1 MMKKHSGEKKR
12 GSLATKIIMV
22 VCVAVL
28 VSNLFSIMFVLSG
41 ARGQIRSSVKTTMMD
56 LAESSDMLVENAMNA
71 LNVDQL
77 TYETYVSVLKDVKI
91 DNVESSYVYLVNE
104 DGTMLY
110 HPTEEKVGQP
120 VENVV
125 VTGLVK
131 QLQNGEH
138 PDNAVVEYEF
148 NGTTKYAAYYIM
160 SNNDIVVVSADE
172 SDILSGLNQV
182 SRIALEVLVG
192 IVLVMCVLAYLVG
205 KRMAKPLVK
214 LSNVV
219 ELMAEGNLNAS
230 FEGIKDSND
239 EIGLIKVRMQH
250 MAAMLND
257 IVGKIRQ
264 ASDHMTTSSTEL
276 NETSEQT
283 LSANGEISRA
293 VQDVAE
299 GSTNMAT
306 SILDINDNLGTM
318 SSETQV
324 IDSSVHEIK
333 KQAAIVQE
341 SSQIMSDK
349 MRGMRESSMRM
360 DEGIATI
367 SDRIEKV
374 NEVVEKV
381 QKIVSV
387 IEEISGQTNLL
398 SLNASIEAARAG
410 DAGRGFAVV
419 AEEIRV
425 LSDNTS
431 EQLEN
436 IKNII
441 SELISE
447 CSECVKASENIVK
460 DNATQKEEIGY
471 VLSEFGTLD
480 EQIGLTADKAEEI
493 KQLVETMVELNG
505 NITQSSGGLTDVSSA
520 NAAATEEMTANIEE
534 LNAMMH
540 GVADMAGQMHEQSE
554 ELNRALQYFK

>member
-1 MMKKHSGEKKR
+1 MRKHSGEKKR

-22 VCVAVL
+22 VCAAVI
-28 VSNLFSIMFVLSG
+28 VSNVFSIMFVLRG
-41 ARGQIRSSVKTTMMD
+41 AQSQIRSSVKTTMMD
-56 LAESSDMLVENAMNA
+56 MAESSDMLVENAMNT
-71 LNVDQL
+71 LNQDQL
-77 TYETYVSVLKDVKI
+77 TYDAYAFLLKDVKI
-91 DNVESSYVYLVNE
+91 KNVDSSYVYLVNE

-138 PDNAVVEYEF
+138 PGNAVVDYDF
-148 NGTTKYAAYYIM
+148 HGTAKYAAYCIM

-172 SDILSGLNQV
+172 SDVLSGLHQV
-182 SRIALEVLVG
+182 SATAFGVLVG
-192 IVLVMCVLAYLVG
+192 IVLVMCVIAYIVG

-214 LSNVV
+214 LGNVV
-219 ELMAEGNLNAS
+219 EQMAEGNLNAS
-230 FEGIKDSND
+230 FDGVKDSND

-250 MAAMLND
+250 MATMLSD
-257 IVGKIRQ
+257 IVEKIRE
-264 ASDHMTTSSTEL
+264 ASDHMTASSWEL

-306 SILDINDNLGTM
+306 SIMDINDNLGTM

-341 SSQIMSDK
+341 SSQMMSDK
-349 MRGMRESSMRM
+349 MRNMRESSVRM

-367 SDRIEKV
+367 SERIRKV
-374 NEVVEKV
+374 NEVVDKV
-381 QKIVSV
+381 REIVSV

-436 IKNII
+436 IKQII

-447 CSECVKASENIVK
+447 CSECVKASENIVE
-460 DNATQKEEIGY
+460 DNAAQKEEISY
-471 VLSEFGTLD
+471 VLTEFGTLD

-493 KQLVETMVELNG
+493 KKLVETMVELNG

-540 GVADMAGQMHEQSE
+540 GVADMAGQMHDQSE
-554 ELNRALQYFK
+554 KLNNALQYFK

>member
-1 MMKKHSGEKKR
+1 MRKHSGEKKR
-12 GSLATKIIMV
+12 GSLATKIILV
-22 VCVAVL
+22 VCAAVI
-28 VSNLFSIMFVLSG
+28 VSNVFSIMFVLRG
-41 ARGQIRSSVKTTMMD
+41 ARSQILASVKTTMMD

-71 LNVDQL
+71 SDQDQL
-77 TYETYVSVLKDVKI
+77 TYDAYLSLLKDVKI
-91 DNVESSYVYLVNE
+91 DNVDSSYVYLVNE

-125 VTGLVK
+125 VAGLVK

-138 PDNAVVEYEF
+138 PGNAVVDYDF
-148 NGTTKYAAYYIM
+148 HGTTKDAAYCIM

-172 SDILSGLNQV
+172 SDALSGLNQV
-182 SRIALEVLVG
+182 SAMAFGVLVG
-192 IVLVMCVLAYLVG
+192 IVLIMCVIANIIG
-205 KRMAKPLVK
+205 RRMAKPLAK
-214 LSNVV
+214 LSNVI
-219 ELMAEGNLNAS
+219 EQMAEGDLNAS
-230 FEGIKDSND
+230 FEGIKESND

-250 MAAMLND
+250 MAALFSD
-257 IVGKIRQ
+257 IVDKIRK
-264 ASDHMTTSSTEL
+264 ASDHMTTSSSEL

-324 IDSSVHEIK
+324 IDSSVYEIK

-341 SSQIMSDK
+341 SSQLMSEK
-349 MRGMRESSMRM
+349 MRNMQQSSARM
-360 DEGIATI
+360 DAGIATI
-367 SDRIEKV
+367 SDRIQKV
-374 NEVVEKV
+374 NEVVDRV
-381 QKIVSV
+381 SQIVSV
-387 IEEISGQTNLL
+387 IEDISGQTNLL

-447 CSECVKASENIVK
+447 CNECVKASENIVE

-505 NITQSSGGLTDVSSA
+505 NITTSSGGLTDVSSA

-540 GVADMAGQMHEQSE
+540 GVADMAGQMHAQSE
-554 ELNRALQYFK
+554 ELNQALQYFK

>member
-1 MMKKHSGEKKR
+1 MRKHSGEKKR

-22 VCVAVL
+22 VCAAVI
-28 VSNLFSIMFVLSG
+28 VSNVFSIMFVLRG
-41 ARGQIRSSVKTTMMD
+41 AQSQIRSSVKTTMMD
-56 LAESSDMLVENAMNA
+56 MAESSDMLVENAMNT
-71 LNVDQL
+71 LNQDQL
-77 TYETYVSVLKDVKI
+77 TYDAYLSLLKDVKI
-91 DNVESSYVYLVNE
+91 DNVDSSYVYLVNE

-138 PDNAVVEYEF
+138 PGNAVADYDF
-148 NGTTKYAAYYIM
+148 HGTAKYAAYCIM

-172 SDILSGLNQV
+172 SDVLSGLHQV
-182 SRIALEVLVG
+182 SATAFGVLVG
-192 IVLVMCVLAYLVG
+192 IVLVMCVIAYIVG

-214 LSNVV
+214 LGNVV
-219 ELMAEGNLNAS
+219 EQMAEGNLNAS
-230 FEGIKDSND
+230 FDGVKDSND

-250 MAAMLND
+250 MATMLSD
-257 IVGKIRQ
+257 IVEKIRE
-264 ASDHMTTSSTEL
+264 ASDHMTASSWEL

-306 SILDINDNLGTM
+306 SIMDINDNLGTM

-341 SSQIMSDK
+341 SSQMMSDK
-349 MRGMRESSMRM
+349 MRNMRESSVRM

-367 SDRIEKV
+367 SERIRKV
-374 NEVVEKV
+374 NEVVDKV
-381 QKIVSV
+381 REIVSV

-436 IKNII
+436 IKQII

-447 CSECVKASENIVK
+447 CSECVKASENIVE
-460 DNATQKEEIGY
+460 DNAAQKEEISY
-471 VLSEFGTLD
+471 VLTEFGTLD

-493 KQLVETMVELNG
+493 KKLVETMVELNG

-540 GVADMAGQMHEQSE
+540 GVADMAGQMHDQSE
-554 ELNRALQYFK
+554 KLNNALKYFK

>member
-1 MMKKHSGEKKR
+1 MRKHSGEKKR

-22 VCVAVL
+22 VCAAVI
-28 VSNLFSIMFVLSG
+28 VSNVFSIMFVLRG
-41 ARGQIRSSVKTTMMD
+41 AQSQIRSSVKTTMMD
-56 LAESSDMLVENAMNA
+56 MAESSDMLVENAMST
-71 LNVDQL
+71 LNQDQL
-77 TYETYVSVLKDVKI
+77 TYDAYAFLLKDVKI
-91 DNVESSYVYLVNE
+91 KNVDSSYVYLVNE

-138 PDNAVVEYEF
+138 PGNAVADYDF
-148 NGTTKYAAYYIM
+148 HGTAKYAAYCIM

-172 SDILSGLNQV
+172 SDVLSGLHQV
-182 SRIALEVLVG
+182 SATAFGVLVG
-192 IVLVMCVLAYLVG
+192 SVLVMCVIAYIVG

-214 LSNVV
+214 LGNVV
-219 ELMAEGNLNAS
+219 EQMAEGNLNAS
-230 FEGIKDSND
+230 FDGVKDSND

-250 MAAMLND
+250 MATMLSD
-257 IVGKIRQ
+257 IVEKIRE
-264 ASDHMTTSSTEL
+264 ASDHMTASSWEL

-306 SILDINDNLGTM
+306 SIMDINDNLGTM

-341 SSQIMSDK
+341 SSQMMSDK
-349 MRGMRESSMRM
+349 MRNMRESSVRM

-367 SDRIEKV
+367 SERIRKV
-374 NEVVEKV
+374 NEVVDKV
-381 QKIVSV
+381 REIVSV

-436 IKNII
+436 IKQII

-447 CSECVKASENIVK
+447 CSECVKASENIVE
-460 DNATQKEEIGY
+460 DNAAQKEEISY
-471 VLSEFGTLD
+471 VLTEFGTLD

-493 KQLVETMVELNG
+493 KKLVETMVELNG

-540 GVADMAGQMHEQSE
+540 GVADMAGQMHDQSE
-554 ELNRALQYFK
+554 KLNNALQYFK

>member
-1 MMKKHSGEKKR
+1 MRKHSGEKKR

-22 VCVAVL
+22 VCAAVI
-28 VSNLFSIMFVLSG
+28 VSNVFSIMFVLRG
-41 ARGQIRSSVKTTMMD
+41 AQSQIRSSVKTTMMD
-56 LAESSDMLVENAMNA
+56 MAESSDMLVENAMNT
-71 LNVDQL
+71 LNQDQL
-77 TYETYVSVLKDVKI
+77 TYDAYAFLLKDVKI
-91 DNVESSYVYLVNE
+91 KNVDSSYVYLVNE

-125 VTGLVK
+125 VAGLVK

-138 PDNAVVEYEF
+138 PGNAVVDYDF
-148 NGTTKYAAYYIM
+148 HGTAKYAAYCIM

-172 SDILSGLNQV
+172 SDVLSGLHQV
-182 SRIALEVLVG
+182 SATAFGVLVG
-192 IVLVMCVLAYLVG
+192 IVLVMCVIAYIVG

-214 LSNVV
+214 LGNVV
-219 ELMAEGNLNAS
+219 EQMAEGNLNAS
-230 FEGIKDSND
+230 FDGVKDSND

-250 MAAMLND
+250 MATMLSD
-257 IVGKIRQ
+257 IVEKIRE
-264 ASDHMTTSSTEL
+264 ASDHMTASSWEL

-306 SILDINDNLGTM
+306 SIMDINDNLGTM

-341 SSQIMSDK
+341 SSQMMSDK
-349 MRGMRESSMRM
+349 MRNMRESSVRM

-367 SDRIEKV
+367 SERIRKV
-374 NEVVEKV
+374 NEVVDKV
-381 QKIVSV
+381 REIVSV

-436 IKNII
+436 IKQII

-447 CSECVKASENIVK
+447 CSECVKASENIVE
-460 DNATQKEEIGY
+460 DNAAQKEEISY
-471 VLSEFGTLD
+471 VLTEFGTLD

-493 KQLVETMVELNG
+493 KKLVETMVELNG

-540 GVADMAGQMHEQSE
+540 GVADMAGQMHDQSE
-554 ELNRALQYFK
+554 KLNNALKYFK

>member
-77 TYETYVSVLKDVKI
+77 TYETYVSILKDVKI

-182 SRIALEVLVG
+182 SRTALEVLVG

-219 ELMAEGNLNAS
+219 EQMAEGNLNAS

-367 SDRIEKV
+367 SNRMEKV
-374 NEVVEKV
+374 N
-381 QKIVSV
+381 
-387 IEEISGQTNLL
+387 
-398 SLNASIEAARAG
+398 
-410 DAGRGFAVV
+410 
-419 AEEIRV
+419 
-425 LSDNTS
+425 
-431 EQLEN
+431 
-436 IKNII
+436 
-441 SELISE
+441 
-447 CSECVKASENIVK
+447 
-460 DNATQKEEIGY
+460 
-471 VLSEFGTLD
+471 
-480 EQIGLTADKAEEI
+480 
-493 KQLVETMVELNG
+493 
-505 NITQSSGGLTDVSSA
+505 
-520 NAAATEEMTANIEE
+520 
-534 LNAMMH
+534 
-540 GVADMAGQMHEQSE
+540 
-554 ELNRALQYFK
+554 

>member
-1 MMKKHSGEKKR
+1 MKNHSKEKKR
-12 GSLATKIIMV
+12 GSLATKIILV
-22 VCVAVL
+22 VCATVII
-28 VSNLFSIMFVLSG
+28 SNRFSIMFVLSG
-41 ARGQIRSSVKTTMMD
+41 ARSQTRSAVQTTMMD
-56 LAESSDMLVENAMNA
+56 LAESSDKLVENAMNA
-71 LNVDQL
+71 LELDEL
-77 TYETYVSVLKDVKI
+77 PYETYASILENVKI
-91 DNVESSYVYLVNE
+91 ENVDSSYVYLVNE
-104 DGTMLY
+104 PGTMLY

-120 VENVV
+120 VENEVV
-125 VTGLVK
+125 RGLVE
-131 QLQNGEH
+131 QLHNGEH
-138 PDNAVVEYEF
+138 PENAVVEYKF
-148 NGTTKYAAYYIM
+148 NGTVKYAAYYIM

-172 SDILSGLNQV
+172 DDALSGIN
-182 SRIALEVLVG
+182 RITQLATSVLVG
-192 IVLVMCVLAYLVG
+192 IVIIMCIVAYVIG
-205 KRMAKPLVK
+205 KWIAKPLVK
-214 LSNVV
+214 LSSAV
-219 ELMAEGNLNAS
+219 EEIAEGNLSVS
-230 FEGIKDSND
+230 FDGIKDSND
-239 EIGLIKVRMQH
+239 EIGLIKTRMQH
-250 MAAMLND
+250 MTAMLSD
-257 IVGKIRQ
+257 IVEKIRV

-276 NETSEQT
+276 DETSEQT

-333 KQAAIVQE
+333 QQAAIVQE
-341 SSQIMSDK
+341 SSQLMSEK
-349 MRGMRESSMRM
+349 MRNMQQSSARM
-360 DEGIATI
+360 DAGIATI
-367 SDRIEKV
+367 SDRIQKV
-374 NEVVEKV
+374 NEVVDRV
-381 QKIVSV
+381 SQIVSV
-387 IEEISGQTNLL
+387 IEDISGQTNLL

-447 CSECVKASENIVK
+447 CNECVKASENIVE
-460 DNATQKEEIGY
+460 DNVTQKEEIGY

-480 EQIGLTADKAEEI
+480 EQIGLTVDKAEEI

-505 NITQSSGGLTDVSSA
+505 NITTSSGGLTDVSSA

-540 GVADMAGQMHEQSE
+540 GVADMAGQMHAQSE
-554 ELNRALQYFK
+554 ELNQALQYFK

>member
-1 MMKKHSGEKKR
+1 
-12 GSLATKIIMV
+12 
-22 VCVAVL
+22 
-28 VSNLFSIMFVLSG
+28 
-41 ARGQIRSSVKTTMMD
+41 MD

-71 LNVDQL
+71 SDQDQL
-77 TYETYVSVLKDVKI
+77 TYDAYLSLLKDVKI
-91 DNVESSYVYLVNE
+91 DNVDSSYVYLVNE

-131 QLQNGEH
+131 QLQ
-138 PDNAVVEYEF
+138 
-148 NGTTKYAAYYIM
+148 
-160 SNNDIVVVSADE
+160 
-172 SDILSGLNQV
+172 
-182 SRIALEVLVG
+182 
-192 IVLVMCVLAYLVG
+192 
-205 KRMAKPLVK
+205 
-214 LSNVV
+214 
-219 ELMAEGNLNAS
+219 
-230 FEGIKDSND
+230 
-239 EIGLIKVRMQH
+239 
-250 MAAMLND
+250 
-257 IVGKIRQ
+257 
-264 ASDHMTTSSTEL
+264 
-276 NETSEQT
+276 
-283 LSANGEISRA
+283 NGEISRA

-324 IDSSVHEIK
+324 IDSSVYEIK

-341 SSQIMSDK
+341 SSQLMSEK
-349 MRGMRESSMRM
+349 MRNMQQSSARM
-360 DEGIATI
+360 DAGIATI
-367 SDRIEKV
+367 SDRIQKV
-374 NEVVEKV
+374 NEVVDRV
-381 QKIVSV
+381 SQIVSV
-387 IEEISGQTNLL
+387 IEDISGQTNLL

-436 IKNII
+436 IRNII

-447 CSECVKASENIVK
+447 CSECVKASENIVA

-540 GVADMAGQMHEQSE
+540 GVADMAGQMHAQSE
-554 ELNRALQYFK
+554 ELNQALQYFK

>member
-1 MMKKHSGEKKR
+1 MRKHSGEKKR

-22 VCVAVL
+22 VCAAVI
-28 VSNLFSIMFVLSG
+28 VSNVFSIMFVLRG
-41 ARGQIRSSVKTTMMD
+41 AQSQIRSSVKTTMMD
-56 LAESSDMLVENAMNA
+56 MAESSDMLVENAMNT
-71 LNVDQL
+71 LNQDQL
-77 TYETYVSVLKDVKI
+77 TYDAYAFLLKDVKI
-91 DNVESSYVYLVNE
+91 KNVDSSYVYLVNE

-138 PDNAVVEYEF
+138 PGNAVADYDF
-148 NGTTKYAAYYIM
+148 HGTAKCAAYCIM

-172 SDILSGLNQV
+172 SDVLSGLHQV
-182 SRIALEVLVG
+182 SATAFGVLVG
-192 IVLVMCVLAYLVG
+192 IVLVMCVIAYIVG

-214 LSNVV
+214 LGNVI
-219 ELMAEGNLNAS
+219 EQMAEGNLNAS
-230 FEGIKDSND
+230 FDGVKDSND

-250 MAAMLND
+250 MATMLSD
-257 IVGKIRQ
+257 IVEKIRE
-264 ASDHMTTSSTEL
+264 ASDHMTASSWEL

-306 SILDINDNLGTM
+306 SIMDINDNLGTM

-341 SSQIMSDK
+341 SSQMMSDK
-349 MRGMRESSMRM
+349 MRNMRESSVRM

-367 SDRIEKV
+367 SERIRKV
-374 NEVVEKV
+374 NEVVDKV
-381 QKIVSV
+381 REIVSV

-436 IKNII
+436 IKQII

-447 CSECVKASENIVK
+447 CSECVKASENIVE
-460 DNATQKEEIGY
+460 DNAAQKEEISY
-471 VLSEFGTLD
+471 VLTEFGTLD

-493 KQLVETMVELNG
+493 KKLVETMVELNG

-540 GVADMAGQMHEQSE
+540 GVADMAGQMHDQSE
-554 ELNRALQYFK
+554 KLSSALQYFK

>member
-1 MMKKHSGEKKR
+1 MRKHSGEKKR

-22 VCVAVL
+22 VCAAVI
-28 VSNLFSIMFVLSG
+28 VSNVFSIMFVLRG
-41 ARGQIRSSVKTTMMD
+41 AQSQIRSSVKTTMMD
-56 LAESSDMLVENAMNA
+56 MAESSDMLVENAMNT
-71 LNVDQL
+71 LNQDQL
-77 TYETYVSVLKDVKI
+77 TYDAYAFLLKDVKI
-91 DNVESSYVYLVNE
+91 KNVDSSYVYLVNE

-138 PDNAVVEYEF
+138 PGNAVVDYDF
-148 NGTTKYAAYYIM
+148 HGTAKYAAYCIM

-172 SDILSGLNQV
+172 SDVLSGLHQV
-182 SRIALEVLVG
+182 SATAFGVLVG
-192 IVLVMCVLAYLVG
+192 SVLVMCVIAYIVG

-214 LSNVV
+214 LGNVV
-219 ELMAEGNLNAS
+219 EQMAEGNLNAS
-230 FEGIKDSND
+230 FDGVKDSND

-250 MAAMLND
+250 MATMLSD
-257 IVGKIRQ
+257 IVEKIRE
-264 ASDHMTTSSTEL
+264 ASDHMTASSWEL

-306 SILDINDNLGTM
+306 SIMDINDNLGTM

-341 SSQIMSDK
+341 SSQMMSDK
-349 MRGMRESSMRM
+349 MRNMRESSVRM

-367 SDRIEKV
+367 SERIRKV
-374 NEVVEKV
+374 NEVVDKV
-381 QKIVSV
+381 QEIVSV

-436 IKNII
+436 IKQII

-447 CSECVKASENIVK
+447 CSECVKASENIVE
-460 DNATQKEEIGY
+460 DNAAQKEEISY
-471 VLSEFGTLD
+471 VLTEFGTLD

-493 KQLVETMVELNG
+493 KKLVETMVELNG

-540 GVADMAGQMHEQSE
+540 GVADMAGQMHDQSE
-554 ELNRALQYFK
+554 KLNNALKYFK

>member
-1 MMKKHSGEKKR
+1 MKRHSREKKR

-22 VCVAVL
+22 VCAAVI
-28 VSNLFSIMFVLSG
+28 VSNVFSIMFVLRG
-41 ARGQIRSSVKTTMMD
+41 AQSQIRLSVKTTMMD
-56 LAESSDMLVENAMNA
+56 MAESSDMLVENAMNS
-71 LNVDQL
+71 LNQDQL
-77 TYETYVSVLKDVKI
+77 TYDAYASLLKDVKI
-91 DNVESSYVYLVNE
+91 ENVDSSYVYLVNE

-138 PDNAVVEYEF
+138 PGNAVVDYDF
-148 NGTTKYAAYYIM
+148 HGTTKYAAYCIM

-172 SDILSGLNQV
+172 SDVLSGLHQV
-182 SRIALEVLVG
+182 SATAFGVLVG
-192 IVLVMCVLAYLVG
+192 IVLVMCVITYIVG

-214 LSNVV
+214 LGNVV
-219 ELMAEGNLNAS
+219 EQMAEGNLNAS
-230 FEGIKDSND
+230 FDGVKDSND

-250 MAAMLND
+250 MATMLSD
-257 IVGKIRQ
+257 IVEKIRE
-264 ASDHMTTSSTEL
+264 ASDHMTASSSEL

-341 SSQIMSDK
+341 SSQMMSDK
-349 MRGMRESSMRM
+349 MRNMRESSVRM

-367 SDRIEKV
+367 SERIRKV
-374 NEVVEKV
+374 NEVVDKV
-381 QKIVSV
+381 REIVSV

-436 IKNII
+436 IKQII

-447 CSECVKASENIVK
+447 CSECVKASENIVE
-460 DNATQKEEIGY
+460 DNAAQKEEIGY
-471 VLSEFGTLD
+471 VLTEFGTLD

-493 KQLVETMVELNG
+493 KKLVETMVELNG

-540 GVADMAGQMHEQSE
+540 GVADMAGQMHDQSE
-554 ELNRALQYFK
+554 KLSSALQYFK

>member
-1 MMKKHSGEKKR
+1 MKNHSKEKKR
-12 GSLATKIIMV
+12 GSLATKIILV
-22 VCVAVL
+22 VCATVII
-28 VSNLFSIMFVLSG
+28 SNRFSIMFVLSG
-41 ARGQIRSSVKTTMMD
+41 ARSQIRSAVQTTMMD
-56 LAESSDMLVENAMNA
+56 LAESSDKLVENAMNA
-71 LNVDQL
+71 LELDEL
-77 TYETYVSVLKDVKI
+77 PYETYASILENVKI
-91 DNVESSYVYLVNE
+91 ENVDSSYVYLVNE
-104 DGTMLY
+104 QGTMLY

-120 VENVV
+120 VENEVV
-125 VTGLVK
+125 RGLVE
-131 QLQNGEH
+131 QLHNGEH
-138 PDNAVVEYEF
+138 PENAVVEYKF
-148 NGTTKYAAYYIM
+148 NGTVKYAAYYIM

-172 SDILSGLNQV
+172 DDALSGIN
-182 SRIALEVLVG
+182 RITQLATSVLVG
-192 IVLVMCVLAYLVG
+192 IVIIMCIVAYVIG
-205 KRMAKPLVK
+205 KWIAKPLVK
-214 LSNVV
+214 LSSAV
-219 ELMAEGNLNAS
+219 EEIAEGNLSVS
-230 FEGIKDSND
+230 FDGIKDSND
-239 EIGLIKVRMQH
+239 EIGLIKTRMQH
-250 MAAMLND
+250 MTAMLSD
-257 IVGKIRQ
+257 IVEKIRA

-276 NETSEQT
+276 DETSEQT

-333 KQAAIVQE
+333 QQAAIVQE
-341 SSQIMSDK
+341 SSQLMSEK
-349 MRGMRESSMRM
+349 MRNMQQSSARM
-360 DEGIATI
+360 DAGIATI
-367 SDRIEKV
+367 SDRIQKV
-374 NEVVEKV
+374 NEVVDRV
-381 QKIVSV
+381 SQIVSV
-387 IEEISGQTNLL
+387 IEDISGQTNLL

-447 CSECVKASENIVK
+447 CNECVKASENIVE
-460 DNATQKEEIGY
+460 DNVTQKEEIGY

-480 EQIGLTADKAEEI
+480 EQIGLTVDKAEEI
-493 KQLVETMVELNG
+493 KQHVETMVELNG
-505 NITQSSGGLTDVSSA
+505 NITTSSGGLTDVSSA

-540 GVADMAGQMHEQSE
+540 GVADMAGQMHAQSE
-554 ELNRALQYFK
+554 ELNQALQYFK

>member
-1 MMKKHSGEKKR
+1 MRKHSGEKKR

-22 VCVAVL
+22 VCAAVI
-28 VSNLFSIMFVLSG
+28 VSNVFSIMFVLRG
-41 ARGQIRSSVKTTMMD
+41 AQSQIRSSVKTTMMD
-56 LAESSDMLVENAMNA
+56 MAESSDMLVENAMNT
-71 LNVDQL
+71 LNQDQL
-77 TYETYVSVLKDVKI
+77 TYDAYAFLLKDVKI
-91 DNVESSYVYLVNE
+91 KNMDSSYVYLVNE

-138 PDNAVVEYEF
+138 PGNAVVDYDF
-148 NGTTKYAAYYIM
+148 HGTTKYAAYCIM

-172 SDILSGLNQV
+172 SDVLSGLHQV
-182 SRIALEVLVG
+182 SATAFGVLVG
-192 IVLVMCVLAYLVG
+192 IVLVMCVIAYIVG

-214 LSNVV
+214 LGNVV
-219 ELMAEGNLNAS
+219 EQMAEGNLNAS
-230 FEGIKDSND
+230 FDGVKDSND

-250 MAAMLND
+250 MATMLSD
-257 IVGKIRQ
+257 IVEKIRE
-264 ASDHMTTSSTEL
+264 ASDHMTASSWEL

-306 SILDINDNLGTM
+306 SIMDINDNLGTM

-341 SSQIMSDK
+341 SSQMMSDK
-349 MRGMRESSMRM
+349 MRNMRESSVRM

-367 SDRIEKV
+367 SERIRKV
-374 NEVVEKV
+374 NEVVDKV
-381 QKIVSV
+381 REIVSV

-436 IKNII
+436 IKQII

-447 CSECVKASENIVK
+447 CSECVKASENIVE
-460 DNATQKEEIGY
+460 DNAAQKEEISY
-471 VLSEFGTLD
+471 VLTEFGTLD

-493 KQLVETMVELNG
+493 KKLVETMVELNG

-540 GVADMAGQMHEQSE
+540 GVADMAGQMHDQSE
-554 ELNRALQYFK
+554 KLNNALKYFK

>member
-1 MMKKHSGEKKR
+1 MKNHSKEKKR
-12 GSLATKIIMV
+12 GSLATKIILV
-22 VCVAVL
+22 VCATVII
-28 VSNLFSIMFVLSG
+28 SNRFSIMFVLSG
-41 ARGQIRSSVKTTMMD
+41 ARSQISSAVQTTMMD
-56 LAESSDMLVENAMNA
+56 LAESSDKLVENAMNA
-71 LNVDQL
+71 LELDEL
-77 TYETYVSVLKDVKI
+77 PYETYASILENVKI
-91 DNVESSYVYLVNE
+91 KNVDSSYVYLVNE
-104 DGTMLY
+104 QGTMLY

-120 VENVV
+120 VENEVV
-125 VTGLVK
+125 RGLVE
-131 QLQNGEH
+131 QLHNGEH
-138 PDNAVVEYEF
+138 PENAVVEYKF
-148 NGTTKYAAYYIM
+148 NGTVKYAAYYIM

-172 SDILSGLNQV
+172 DDALSGIN
-182 SRIALEVLVG
+182 RITQLATSVLVG
-192 IVLVMCVLAYLVG
+192 IVIIMCIVAYVIG
-205 KRMAKPLVK
+205 KWIAKPLVK
-214 LSNVV
+214 LSSAV
-219 ELMAEGNLNAS
+219 EEIAEGNLSVS
-230 FEGIKDSND
+230 FDGIKDSND
-239 EIGLIKVRMQH
+239 EIGLIKTRMQH
-250 MAAMLND
+250 MTAMLSD
-257 IVGKIRQ
+257 IVENIRT
-264 ASDHMTTSSTEL
+264 ACDHMTTSSTEL
-276 NETSEQT
+276 DETSEQT

-333 KQAAIVQE
+333 QQAAIVQE
-341 SSQIMSDK
+341 SSQLMSEK
-349 MRGMRESSMRM
+349 MRNMQQSSARM
-360 DEGIATI
+360 DAGIATI
-367 SDRIEKV
+367 SDRIQKV
-374 NEVVEKV
+374 NEVVDRV
-381 QKIVSV
+381 SQIVSV
-387 IEEISGQTNLL
+387 IEDISGQTNLL

-441 SELISE
+441 SELIRE
-447 CSECVKASENIVK
+447 CNECVKASENIVE

-480 EQIGLTADKAEEI
+480 EQIGLTVDKAEEI

-505 NITQSSGGLTDVSSA
+505 NITTSSGGLTDVSSA

-540 GVADMAGQMHEQSE
+540 GVADMAGQMHAQSE
-554 ELNRALQYFK
+554 ELNQALQYFK

>member
-1 MMKKHSGEKKR
+1 MRKHSGEKKR

-22 VCVAVL
+22 VCAAVI
-28 VSNLFSIMFVLSG
+28 VSNVFSIMFVLRG
-41 ARGQIRSSVKTTMMD
+41 AQSQIRSSVKTTMMD
-56 LAESSDMLVENAMNA
+56 MAESSDMLVENAMNT
-71 LNVDQL
+71 LNQDQL
-77 TYETYVSVLKDVKI
+77 TYDAYAFLLKDVKI
-91 DNVESSYVYLVNE
+91 KNVDSSYVYLVNE

-138 PDNAVVEYEF
+138 PGNAVADYDF
-148 NGTTKYAAYYIM
+148 HGTAKYAAYCIM

-172 SDILSGLNQV
+172 SDVLSGLHQV
-182 SRIALEVLVG
+182 SATAFGVLVG
-192 IVLVMCVLAYLVG
+192 IVLVMCVIAYIVG

-214 LSNVV
+214 LGNVI
-219 ELMAEGNLNAS
+219 EQMAEGNLNAS
-230 FEGIKDSND
+230 FDGVKDSND

-250 MAAMLND
+250 MATMLSD
-257 IVGKIRQ
+257 IVEKIRE
-264 ASDHMTTSSTEL
+264 ASDHMTASSWEL

-306 SILDINDNLGTM
+306 SIMDINDNLGTM

-341 SSQIMSDK
+341 SSQMMSDK
-349 MRGMRESSMRM
+349 MRNMRESSVRM

-367 SDRIEKV
+367 SERIRKV
-374 NEVVEKV
+374 NEVVDKV
-381 QKIVSV
+381 REIVSV

-436 IKNII
+436 IKQII

-447 CSECVKASENIVK
+447 CSECVKASENIVE
-460 DNATQKEEIGY
+460 DNAAQKEEISY
-471 VLSEFGTLD
+471 VLTEFGTLD

-493 KQLVETMVELNG
+493 KKLVETMVELNG

-540 GVADMAGQMHEQSE
+540 GVADMAGQMHDQSE
-554 ELNRALQYFK
+554 KLNNALKYFK

>member
-1 MMKKHSGEKKR
+1 MRKHSGEKKR

-22 VCVAVL
+22 VCAAVI
-28 VSNLFSIMFVLSG
+28 VSNVFSIMFVLRG
-41 ARGQIRSSVKTTMMD
+41 AQSQIRSSVKTTMMD
-56 LAESSDMLVENAMNA
+56 MAESSDMLVKNAMST
-71 LNVDQL
+71 LNQDQL
-77 TYETYVSVLKDVKI
+77 TYDAYAFLLKDVKI
-91 DNVESSYVYLVNE
+91 KNVDSSYVYLVNE

-138 PDNAVVEYEF
+138 PGNAVVDYDF
-148 NGTTKYAAYYIM
+148 HGTAKYAAYCIM

-172 SDILSGLNQV
+172 SDVLSGLHQV
-182 SRIALEVLVG
+182 SATAFGVLVG
-192 IVLVMCVLAYLVG
+192 IVLVMCVIAYIVG

-214 LSNVV
+214 LGNVV
-219 ELMAEGNLNAS
+219 EQMAEGNLNAS
-230 FEGIKDSND
+230 FDGVKDSND

-250 MAAMLND
+250 MATMLSD
-257 IVGKIRQ
+257 IVEKIRE
-264 ASDHMTTSSTEL
+264 ASDHMTASSWEL

-306 SILDINDNLGTM
+306 SIMDINDNLGTM

-341 SSQIMSDK
+341 SSQMMSDK
-349 MRGMRESSMRM
+349 MRNMRESSVRM

-367 SDRIEKV
+367 SERIRKV
-374 NEVVEKV
+374 NEVVDKV
-381 QKIVSV
+381 REIVSV

-436 IKNII
+436 IKQII

-447 CSECVKASENIVK
+447 CSECVKASENIVE
-460 DNATQKEEIGY
+460 DNAAQKEEISY
-471 VLSEFGTLD
+471 VLTEFGTLD

-493 KQLVETMVELNG
+493 KKLVETMVELNG

-540 GVADMAGQMHEQSE
+540 GVADMAGQMHDQSE
-554 ELNRALQYFK
+554 KLNNALKYFK

>member
-1 MMKKHSGEKKR
+1 MKNHSKEKKR
-12 GSLATKIIMV
+12 GSLATKIILV
-22 VCVAVL
+22 VCATVII
-28 VSNLFSIMFVLSG
+28 SNRFSIMFVLSG
-41 ARGQIRSSVKTTMMD
+41 ARSQIRSAVQTTMMD
-56 LAESSDMLVENAMNA
+56 LAESSDKLIENAMNA
-71 LNVDQL
+71 LELDEL
-77 TYETYVSVLKDVKI
+77 PYETYASILENVKI
-91 DNVESSYVYLVNE
+91 ENVDSSYVYLVNE
-104 DGTMLY
+104 QGTMLY

-120 VENVV
+120 VENEVV
-125 VTGLVK
+125 RGLVE
-131 QLQNGEH
+131 QLHNGEH
-138 PDNAVVEYEF
+138 PENAVVEYKF
-148 NGTTKYAAYYIM
+148 NGTVKYAAYYIM

-172 SDILSGLNQV
+172 DDALSGIN
-182 SRIALEVLVG
+182 RITQLATSVLVG
-192 IVLVMCVLAYLVG
+192 IVIIMCIVAYVIG
-205 KRMAKPLVK
+205 KWIAKPLVK
-214 LSNVV
+214 LSSAV
-219 ELMAEGNLNAS
+219 EEIAEGNLSVS
-230 FEGIKDSND
+230 FDGIKDSND
-239 EIGLIKVRMQH
+239 EIGLIKTRMQH
-250 MAAMLND
+250 MTAMLSD
-257 IVGKIRQ
+257 IVEKIRT

-276 NETSEQT
+276 DETSEQT

-333 KQAAIVQE
+333 QQAAIVQE
-341 SSQIMSDK
+341 SSQLMSEK
-349 MRGMRESSMRM
+349 MRNMQQSSARM
-360 DEGIATI
+360 DAGIATI
-367 SDRIEKV
+367 SDRIQKV
-374 NEVVEKV
+374 NEVVDRV
-381 QKIVSV
+381 SQIVSV
-387 IEEISGQTNLL
+387 IEDISGQTNLL

-441 SELISE
+441 SELIRE
-447 CSECVKASENIVK
+447 CNECVKASENIVE

-480 EQIGLTADKAEEI
+480 EQIGLTVDKAEEI

-505 NITQSSGGLTDVSSA
+505 NITTSSGGLTDVSSA

-540 GVADMAGQMHEQSE
+540 GVADMAGQMHAQSE
-554 ELNRALQYFK
+554 ELNQALQYFK

>member
-1 MMKKHSGEKKR
+1 MKNHSKEKKR
-12 GSLATKIIMV
+12 GSLATKIILV
-22 VCVAVL
+22 VCATVII
-28 VSNLFSIMFVLSG
+28 SNRFSIMFVLSG
-41 ARGQIRSSVKTTMMD
+41 ARSQIRSAVQTTMMD
-56 LAESSDMLVENAMNA
+56 LAESSDKLVENAMNA
-71 LNVDQL
+71 LELDEL
-77 TYETYVSVLKDVKI
+77 PYETYVSILENVKI
-91 DNVESSYVYLVNE
+91 KNVDSSYVYLVNQQ
-104 DGTMLY
+104 GTMLY

-120 VENVV
+120 VENEVV
-125 VTGLVK
+125 RGLVE
-131 QLQNGEH
+131 QLHNGEH
-138 PDNAVVEYEF
+138 PENAVVEYKF
-148 NGTTKYAAYYIM
+148 NGTVKYAAYYIM

-172 SDILSGLNQV
+172 DDVLSGIN
-182 SRIALEVLVG
+182 RITQLATSVLVG
-192 IVLVMCVLAYLVG
+192 IVIIMCIVAYVIG
-205 KRMAKPLVK
+205 KWIAKPLVK
-214 LSNVV
+214 LSSAV
-219 ELMAEGNLNAS
+219 EEIAEGNLSVS
-230 FEGIKDSND
+230 FDGIKDSND
-239 EIGLIKVRMQH
+239 EIGLIKTRMQH
-250 MAAMLND
+250 MTAMLSD
-257 IVGKIRQ
+257 IVEKIRT

-276 NETSEQT
+276 DETSEQT

-333 KQAAIVQE
+333 QQAAIVQE
-341 SSQIMSDK
+341 SSQLMSEK
-349 MRGMRESSMRM
+349 MRNMQQSSARM
-360 DEGIATI
+360 DAGIATI
-367 SDRIEKV
+367 SDRIQKV
-374 NEVVEKV
+374 NEVVDRV
-381 QKIVSV
+381 SQIVSV
-387 IEEISGQTNLL
+387 IEDISGQTNLL

-447 CSECVKASENIVK
+447 CNECVKASENIVE

-480 EQIGLTADKAEEI
+480 EQIGLTVDKAEEI

-505 NITQSSGGLTDVSSA
+505 NITTSSGGLTDVSSA

-540 GVADMAGQMHEQSE
+540 GVADMAGQMHAQSE
-554 ELNRALQYFK
+554 ELNQALQYFK

>member
-1 MMKKHSGEKKR
+1 MRKHSGEKKR

-22 VCVAVL
+22 VCAAVI
-28 VSNLFSIMFVLSG
+28 VSNVFSIMFVLRG
-41 ARGQIRSSVKTTMMD
+41 AQSQIRSSVKTTMMD
-56 LAESSDMLVENAMNA
+56 MAESSDMLVENAMST
-71 LNVDQL
+71 LNQDQL
-77 TYETYVSVLKDVKI
+77 TYDAYAFLLKDVKI
-91 DNVESSYVYLVNE
+91 ENVDSSYVYLVNE

-138 PDNAVVEYEF
+138 PGNAVADYDF
-148 NGTTKYAAYYIM
+148 HGTAKYAAYCIM

-172 SDILSGLNQV
+172 SDVLSGLHQV
-182 SRIALEVLVG
+182 SATAFGVLVG
-192 IVLVMCVLAYLVG
+192 SVLVMCVIAYIVG

-214 LSNVV
+214 LGNVV
-219 ELMAEGNLNAS
+219 EQMAEGNLNAS
-230 FEGIKDSND
+230 FDGVKDSND

-250 MAAMLND
+250 MATMLSD
-257 IVGKIRQ
+257 IVEKIRE
-264 ASDHMTTSSTEL
+264 ASDHMTASSWEL

-306 SILDINDNLGTM
+306 SIMDINDNLGTM

-341 SSQIMSDK
+341 SSQMMSDK
-349 MRGMRESSMRM
+349 MRNMRESSVRM

-367 SDRIEKV
+367 SERIRKV
-374 NEVVEKV
+374 NEVVDKV
-381 QKIVSV
+381 REIVSV

-436 IKNII
+436 IKQII

-447 CSECVKASENIVK
+447 CSECVKASENIVE
-460 DNATQKEEIGY
+460 DNAAQKEEISY
-471 VLSEFGTLD
+471 VLTEFGTLD

-493 KQLVETMVELNG
+493 KKLVETMVELNG

-540 GVADMAGQMHEQSE
+540 GVADMAGQMHDQSE
-554 ELNRALQYFK
+554 KLNNALKYFK

>member
-1 MMKKHSGEKKR
+1 MRKHSGEKKR

-22 VCVAVL
+22 VCAAVI
-28 VSNLFSIMFVLSG
+28 VSNVFSIMFVLRG
-41 ARGQIRSSVKTTMMD
+41 AQSQIRSSVKTTMMD
-56 LAESSDMLVENAMNA
+56 MAESSDMLVENAMNT
-71 LNVDQL
+71 LNQDQL
-77 TYETYVSVLKDVKI
+77 TYDAYAFLLKDVKI
-91 DNVESSYVYLVNE
+91 KNMDSSYVYLVNE

-138 PDNAVVEYEF
+138 PGNAVADYDF
-148 NGTTKYAAYYIM
+148 HGTAKYAAYCIM

-172 SDILSGLNQV
+172 SDVLSGLHQV
-182 SRIALEVLVG
+182 SATAFGVLVG
-192 IVLVMCVLAYLVG
+192 IVLVMCVIAYIVG

-214 LSNVV
+214 LGNVI
-219 ELMAEGNLNAS
+219 EQMAEGNLNAS
-230 FEGIKDSND
+230 FDGVKDSND

-250 MAAMLND
+250 MATMLSD
-257 IVGKIRQ
+257 IVEKIRE
-264 ASDHMTTSSTEL
+264 ASDHMTASSWEL

-306 SILDINDNLGTM
+306 SIMDINDNLGTM

-341 SSQIMSDK
+341 SSQMMSDK
-349 MRGMRESSMRM
+349 MRNMRESSVRM

-367 SDRIEKV
+367 SERIRKV
-374 NEVVEKV
+374 NEVVDKV
-381 QKIVSV
+381 REIVSV

-436 IKNII
+436 IKQII

-447 CSECVKASENIVK
+447 CSECVKASENIVE
-460 DNATQKEEIGY
+460 DNAAQKEEISY
-471 VLSEFGTLD
+471 VLTEFGTLD

-493 KQLVETMVELNG
+493 KKLVETMVELNG

-540 GVADMAGQMHEQSE
+540 GVADMAGQMHDQSE
-554 ELNRALQYFK
+554 KLNNALKYFK

>member
-1 MMKKHSGEKKR
+1 MKNHSKEKKR
-12 GSLATKIIMV
+12 GSLATKIILV
-22 VCVAVL
+22 VCATVII
-28 VSNLFSIMFVLSG
+28 SNRFSIMFVLSG
-41 ARGQIRSSVKTTMMD
+41 ARSQIRSAVQTTMMD
-56 LAESSDMLVENAMNA
+56 LAESSDKLVENAMNA
-71 LNVDQL
+71 LELDELPYKTYASILENVKIENVD
-77 TYETYVSVLKDVKI
+77 
-91 DNVESSYVYLVNE
+91 SSYVYLVNE
-104 DGTMLY
+104 QGTMLY

-120 VENVV
+120 VENEVV
-125 VTGLVK
+125 RGLVE
-131 QLQNGEH
+131 QLHNGEH
-138 PDNAVVEYEF
+138 PENAVVEYKF
-148 NGTTKYAAYYIM
+148 NGTVKYAAYYIM

-172 SDILSGLNQV
+172 DDALSGIN
-182 SRIALEVLVG
+182 RITQLATSVLVG
-192 IVLVMCVLAYLVG
+192 IVIIMCIVAYVIG
-205 KRMAKPLVK
+205 KWIAKPLVK
-214 LSNVV
+214 LSSAV
-219 ELMAEGNLNAS
+219 EEIAEGNLSVS
-230 FEGIKDSND
+230 FDGIKDSND
-239 EIGLIKVRMQH
+239 EIGLIKTRMQH
-250 MAAMLND
+250 MTAMLSD
-257 IVGKIRQ
+257 IVEKIRT

-276 NETSEQT
+276 DETSEQT

-333 KQAAIVQE
+333 QQAAIVQE
-341 SSQIMSDK
+341 SSQLMSEK
-349 MRGMRESSMRM
+349 MRNMQQSSARM
-360 DEGIATI
+360 DAGIATI
-367 SDRIEKV
+367 SDRIQKV
-374 NEVVEKV
+374 NEVVDRV
-381 QKIVSV
+381 SQIVSV
-387 IEEISGQTNLL
+387 IEDISGQTNLL

-447 CSECVKASENIVK
+447 CNECVKASENIVE
-460 DNATQKEEIGY
+460 DNVTQKEEIGY

-480 EQIGLTADKAEEI
+480 EQIGLTVDKAEEI

-505 NITQSSGGLTDVSSA
+505 NITTSSGGLTDVSSA

-540 GVADMAGQMHEQSE
+540 GVADMAGQMHAQSE
-554 ELNRALQYFK
+554 ELNQALQYFK

>member
-1 MMKKHSGEKKR
+1 MRKHSGENKR

-22 VCVAVL
+22 VCAAVI
-28 VSNLFSIMFVLSG
+28 VSNVFSIMFVLRG
-41 ARGQIRSSVKTTMMD
+41 AQSQIRSSVKTTMMD
-56 LAESSDMLVENAMNA
+56 MAESSDMLVENAMNT
-71 LNVDQL
+71 LNQDQL
-77 TYETYVSVLKDVKI
+77 TYDAYAFLLKDVKI
-91 DNVESSYVYLVNE
+91 KNVDSSYVYLVNE

-138 PDNAVVEYEF
+138 PGNAVVDYDF
-148 NGTTKYAAYYIM
+148 HGTAKYAAYCIM

-172 SDILSGLNQV
+172 SDVLSGLHQV
-182 SRIALEVLVG
+182 SATAFGVLVG
-192 IVLVMCVLAYLVG
+192 SVLVMCVIAYIVG

-214 LSNVV
+214 LGNVV
-219 ELMAEGNLNAS
+219 EQMAEGNLNAS
-230 FEGIKDSND
+230 FDGVKDSND

-250 MAAMLND
+250 MATMLSD
-257 IVGKIRQ
+257 IVEKIRE
-264 ASDHMTTSSTEL
+264 ASDHMTASSWEL

-306 SILDINDNLGTM
+306 SIMDINDNLGTM

-341 SSQIMSDK
+341 SSQMMSDK
-349 MRGMRESSMRM
+349 MRNMRESSVRM

-367 SDRIEKV
+367 SERIRKV
-374 NEVVEKV
+374 NEVVDKV
-381 QKIVSV
+381 REIVSV

-436 IKNII
+436 IKQII

-447 CSECVKASENIVK
+447 CSECVKASENIVE
-460 DNATQKEEIGY
+460 DNAAQKEEISY
-471 VLSEFGTLD
+471 VLTEFGTLD

-493 KQLVETMVELNG
+493 KKLVETMVELNG

-540 GVADMAGQMHEQSE
+540 GVADMAGQMHDQSE
-554 ELNRALQYFK
+554 KLNNALKYFK

>member
-1 MMKKHSGEKKR
+1 MRKHSGEKKR

-22 VCVAVL
+22 VCAAVI
-28 VSNLFSIMFVLSG
+28 VSNVFSIMFVLRG
-41 ARGQIRSSVKTTMMD
+41 AQSQIRSSVKTTMMD
-56 LAESSDMLVENAMNA
+56 MAESSDMLVENAMNT
-71 LNVDQL
+71 LNQDQL
-77 TYETYVSVLKDVKI
+77 TYDAYAFLLKDVKI
-91 DNVESSYVYLVNE
+91 KNMDSSYVYLVNE

-138 PDNAVVEYEF
+138 PGNAVVDYDF
-148 NGTTKYAAYYIM
+148 HGTAKYAAYCIM

-172 SDILSGLNQV
+172 SDVLSGLHQV
-182 SRIALEVLVG
+182 SATAFGVLVG
-192 IVLVMCVLAYLVG
+192 IVLVMCVIAYIVG

-214 LSNVV
+214 LGNVV
-219 ELMAEGNLNAS
+219 EQMAEGNLNAS
-230 FEGIKDSND
+230 FDGVKDSND

-250 MAAMLND
+250 MATMLSD
-257 IVGKIRQ
+257 IVEKIRE
-264 ASDHMTTSSTEL
+264 ASDHMTASSWEL

-306 SILDINDNLGTM
+306 SIMDINDNLGTM

-341 SSQIMSDK
+341 SSQMMSDK
-349 MRGMRESSMRM
+349 MRNMRESSVRM

-367 SDRIEKV
+367 SERIRKV
-374 NEVVEKV
+374 NEVVDKV
-381 QKIVSV
+381 REIVSV

-436 IKNII
+436 IKQII

-447 CSECVKASENIVK
+447 CSECVKASENIVE
-460 DNATQKEEIGY
+460 DNAAQKEEISY
-471 VLSEFGTLD
+471 VLTEFGTLD

-493 KQLVETMVELNG
+493 KKLVETMVELNG

-540 GVADMAGQMHEQSE
+540 GVADMAGQMHDQSE
-554 ELNRALQYFK
+554 KLSSALQYFK

>member
-1 MMKKHSGEKKR
+1 MKNHSKEKKR
-12 GSLATKIIMV
+12 GSLATKIILV
-22 VCVAVL
+22 VCATVII
-28 VSNLFSIMFVLSG
+28 SNRFSIMFVLSG
-41 ARGQIRSSVKTTMMD
+41 ARSQIRSAVQTTMMD
-56 LAESSDMLVENAMNA
+56 LAESSDKLVENAMNA
-71 LNVDQL
+71 LELDEL
-77 TYETYVSVLKDVKI
+77 PYETYVSILENVKI
-91 DNVESSYVYLVNE
+91 KNVDSSYVYLVNE
-104 DGTMLY
+104 QGTMLY

-120 VENVV
+120 VENEVV
-125 VTGLVK
+125 RGLVE
-131 QLQNGEH
+131 QLHNGEH
-138 PDNAVVEYEF
+138 PENAVVEYKF
-148 NGTTKYAAYYIM
+148 NGTVKYAAYYIM

-172 SDILSGLNQV
+172 DDALSGIN
-182 SRIALEVLVG
+182 RITQLATSVLVG
-192 IVLVMCVLAYLVG
+192 IVIIMCIVAYVIG
-205 KRMAKPLVK
+205 KWIAKPLVK
-214 LSNVV
+214 LSSAV
-219 ELMAEGNLNAS
+219 EEIAEGNLSVS
-230 FEGIKDSND
+230 FDGIKDSND
-239 EIGLIKVRMQH
+239 EIGLIKTRMQH
-250 MAAMLND
+250 MTAMLSD
-257 IVGKIRQ
+257 IVEKIRT

-276 NETSEQT
+276 DETSEQT

-333 KQAAIVQE
+333 QQAAIVQE
-341 SSQIMSDK
+341 SSQLMSEK
-349 MRGMRESSMRM
+349 MRNMQQSSARM
-360 DEGIATI
+360 DAGIATI
-367 SDRIEKV
+367 SDRIQKV
-374 NEVVEKV
+374 NEVVDRV
-381 QKIVSV
+381 SQIVSV
-387 IEEISGQTNLL
+387 IEDISGQTNLL

-441 SELISE
+441 SELIRE
-447 CSECVKASENIVK
+447 CNECVKASENIVE

-505 NITQSSGGLTDVSSA
+505 NITTSSGGLTDVSSA

-540 GVADMAGQMHEQSE
+540 GVADMAGQMHAQSE
-554 ELNRALQYFK
+554 ELNQALQYFK

>member
-1 MMKKHSGEKKR
+1 MRKHSGETKR
-12 GSLATKIIMV
+12 GSLATKIILV
-22 VCVAVL
+22 VCAAVI
-28 VSNLFSIMFVLSG
+28 VSNVFSIMFVLRG
-41 ARGQIRSSVKTTMMD
+41 ARSQILASVKTTMMD

-71 LNVDQL
+71 SDQDQL
-77 TYETYVSVLKDVKI
+77 TYDAYAFLLKDVKI
-91 DNVESSYVYLVNE
+91 KNMDSSYVYLVNE

-138 PDNAVVEYEF
+138 LGNAVADYDF
-148 NGTTKYAAYYIM
+148 HGTAKYAAYCIM

-172 SDILSGLNQV
+172 SDVLSGLHQV
-182 SRIALEVLVG
+182 SATAFGVLVG
-192 IVLVMCVLAYLVG
+192 IVLVMCVIAYIVG

-214 LSNVV
+214 LGNVV
-219 ELMAEGNLNAS
+219 EQMAEGNLNAS
-230 FEGIKDSND
+230 FDGVKDSND

-250 MAAMLND
+250 MATMLSD
-257 IVGKIRQ
+257 IVEKIRE
-264 ASDHMTTSSTEL
+264 ASDHMTASSWEL

-306 SILDINDNLGTM
+306 SIMDINDNLGTM

-341 SSQIMSDK
+341 SSQMMSDK
-349 MRGMRESSMRM
+349 MRNMRESSVRM

-367 SDRIEKV
+367 SERIRKV
-374 NEVVEKV
+374 NEVVDKV
-381 QKIVSV
+381 REIVSV

-436 IKNII
+436 IKQII

-447 CSECVKASENIVK
+447 CSECVKASENIVE
-460 DNATQKEEIGY
+460 DNAAQKEEISY
-471 VLSEFGTLD
+471 VLTEFGTLD

-493 KQLVETMVELNG
+493 KKLVETMVELNG

-540 GVADMAGQMHEQSE
+540 GVADMAGQMHDQSE
-554 ELNRALQYFK
+554 KLNNALKYFK

>member
-1 MMKKHSGEKKR
+1 MKNHSKEKKR
-12 GSLATKIIMV
+12 GSLATKIILV
-22 VCVAVL
+22 VCATVII
-28 VSNLFSIMFVLSG
+28 SNRFSIMFVLSG
-41 ARGQIRSSVKTTMMD
+41 ARSQISSAVQTTMMD
-56 LAESSDMLVENAMNA
+56 LAESSDKLVENAMNA
-71 LNVDQL
+71 LELDEL
-77 TYETYVSVLKDVKI
+77 PYETYASILENVKI
-91 DNVESSYVYLVNE
+91 KNVDSSYVYLVNE
-104 DGTMLY
+104 QGTMLY

-120 VENVV
+120 VENEVV
-125 VTGLVK
+125 RGLVE
-131 QLQNGEH
+131 QLHSGEH
-138 PDNAVVEYEF
+138 PENAVVEYKF
-148 NGTTKYAAYYIM
+148 NGTVKYAAYYIM

-172 SDILSGLNQV
+172 DDALSGIN
-182 SRIALEVLVG
+182 RITQLATSVLVG
-192 IVLVMCVLAYLVG
+192 IVIIMCIVAYVIG
-205 KRMAKPLVK
+205 KWIAKPLVK
-214 LSNVV
+214 LSSAV
-219 ELMAEGNLNAS
+219 EEIAEGNLSVS
-230 FEGIKDSND
+230 FDGIKDSND
-239 EIGLIKVRMQH
+239 EIGLIKTRMQH
-250 MAAMLND
+250 MTAMLSD
-257 IVGKIRQ
+257 IVEKIRT

-276 NETSEQT
+276 DETSEQT

-333 KQAAIVQE
+333 QQAAIVQE
-341 SSQIMSDK
+341 SSQLMSEK
-349 MRGMRESSMRM
+349 MRNMQQSSARM
-360 DEGIATI
+360 DAGIATI
-367 SDRIEKV
+367 SDRIQKV
-374 NEVVEKV
+374 NEVVDRV
-381 QKIVSV
+381 SQIVSV
-387 IEEISGQTNLL
+387 IEDISGQTNLL

-441 SELISE
+441 SELIRE
-447 CSECVKASENIVK
+447 CNECVKASENIVE

-480 EQIGLTADKAEEI
+480 EQIGLTVDKAEEI

-505 NITQSSGGLTDVSSA
+505 NITTSSGGLTDVSSA

-540 GVADMAGQMHEQSE
+540 GVADMAGQMHAQSE
-554 ELNRALQYFK
+554 ELNQALQYFK

>member
-1 MMKKHSGEKKR
+1 MKNHSKEKKR
-12 GSLATKIIMV
+12 GSLATKIILV
-22 VCVAVL
+22 VCATVII
-28 VSNLFSIMFVLSG
+28 SNRFSIMFVLSG
-41 ARGQIRSSVKTTMMD
+41 ARSQIRSAVQTTMMD
-56 LAESSDMLVENAMNA
+56 LAESSDKLVENAMNA
-71 LNVDQL
+71 LELDEL
-77 TYETYVSVLKDVKI
+77 PYETYVSILENVKI
-91 DNVESSYVYLVNE
+91 KNVDSSYVYLVNE
-104 DGTMLY
+104 QGTMLY

-120 VENVV
+120 VENEVV
-125 VTGLVK
+125 RGLVE
-131 QLQNGEH
+131 QLHNGEH
-138 PDNAVVEYEF
+138 PENAVVEYKF
-148 NGTTKYAAYYIM
+148 NGTVKYAAYYIM

-172 SDILSGLNQV
+172 DDVLSGIN
-182 SRIALEVLVG
+182 RITQLATSVLVG
-192 IVLVMCVLAYLVG
+192 IVIIMCIVAYVIG
-205 KRMAKPLVK
+205 KWIAKPLVK
-214 LSNVV
+214 LSSAV
-219 ELMAEGNLNAS
+219 EEIAEGNLSVS
-230 FEGIKDSND
+230 FDGIKDSND
-239 EIGLIKVRMQH
+239 EIGLIKTRMQH
-250 MAAMLND
+250 MTAMLSD
-257 IVGKIRQ
+257 IVEKIRT

-276 NETSEQT
+276 DETSEQT

-333 KQAAIVQE
+333 QQAAIVQE
-341 SSQIMSDK
+341 SSQLMSEK
-349 MRGMRESSMRM
+349 MRNMQQSSARM
-360 DEGIATI
+360 DAGIATI
-367 SDRIEKV
+367 SDRIQKV
-374 NEVVEKV
+374 NEVVDRV
-381 QKIVSV
+381 SQIVSV
-387 IEEISGQTNLL
+387 IEDISGQTNLL

-447 CSECVKASENIVK
+447 CNECVKASENIVE

-480 EQIGLTADKAEEI
+480 EQIGLTVDKAEEI

-505 NITQSSGGLTDVSSA
+505 NITTSSGGLTDVSSA

-540 GVADMAGQMHEQSE
+540 GVADMAGQMHAQSE
-554 ELNRALQYFK
+554 ELNQALQYFK

>member
-1 MMKKHSGEKKR
+1 MKNHSKEKKR
-12 GSLATKIIMV
+12 GSLATKIILV
-22 VCVAVL
+22 VCATVII
-28 VSNLFSIMFVLSG
+28 SNRFSIMFVLSG
-41 ARGQIRSSVKTTMMD
+41 ARSQIRSAVQTTMMD
-56 LAESSDMLVENAMNA
+56 LAESSDKLVENAMNA
-71 LNVDQL
+71 LELDEL
-77 TYETYVSVLKDVKI
+77 PYETYASILENVKI
-91 DNVESSYVYLVNE
+91 ENVDSSYVYLVNE
-104 DGTMLY
+104 QGTMLY

-120 VENVV
+120 VENEVV
-125 VTGLVK
+125 RGLVE
-131 QLQNGEH
+131 QLHNGEH
-138 PDNAVVEYEF
+138 PENAVVEYKF
-148 NGTTKYAAYYIM
+148 NGTVKYAAYYIM

-172 SDILSGLNQV
+172 DDALSGINRITQLAV
-182 SRIALEVLVG
+182 SVLVG
-192 IVLVMCVLAYLVG
+192 IVIIMCIVAYVIG
-205 KRMAKPLVK
+205 KWIAKPLVK
-214 LSNVV
+214 LSSAV
-219 ELMAEGNLNAS
+219 EEIAEGNLSVS
-230 FEGIKDSND
+230 FDGIKDSND
-239 EIGLIKVRMQH
+239 EIGLIKTRMQH
-250 MAAMLND
+250 MTAMLSD
-257 IVGKIRQ
+257 IVEKIRT

-276 NETSEQT
+276 DETSEQT

-333 KQAAIVQE
+333 QQAAIVQE
-341 SSQIMSDK
+341 SSQLMSEK
-349 MRGMRESSMRM
+349 MRNMQQSSARM
-360 DEGIATI
+360 DAGIATI
-367 SDRIEKV
+367 SDRIQKV
-374 NEVVEKV
+374 NEVVDRV
-381 QKIVSV
+381 SQIVSV
-387 IEEISGQTNLL
+387 IEDISGQTNLL

-447 CSECVKASENIVK
+447 CNECVKASENIVE
-460 DNATQKEEIGY
+460 DNATQKKEIGY

-480 EQIGLTADKAEEI
+480 EQIGLTVDKAEEI

-505 NITQSSGGLTDVSSA
+505 NITTSSGGLTDVSSA

-540 GVADMAGQMHEQSE
+540 GVADMAGQMHAQSE
-554 ELNRALQYFK
+554 ELNQALQYFK

>member
-1 MMKKHSGEKKR
+1 MRKHSGEKKR
-12 GSLATKIIMV
+12 GTLATKIILV
-22 VCVAVL
+22 VCAAVI
-28 VSNLFSIMFVLSG
+28 VSNVFSIMFVLRG
-41 ARGQIRSSVKTTMMD
+41 AQSQIRSSVKTTMMD
-56 LAESSDMLVENAMNA
+56 MAESSDMLVENAMNT
-71 LNVDQL
+71 LNQDQL
-77 TYETYVSVLKDVKI
+77 TYDAYAFLLKDVKI
-91 DNVESSYVYLVNE
+91 KNMDSSYVYLVNE

-138 PDNAVVEYEF
+138 PGNAVADYDF
-148 NGTTKYAAYYIM
+148 HGTAKYAAYCIM
-160 SNNDIVVVSADE
+160 SNNDIVVVSADK
-172 SDILSGLNQV
+172 SDVLSGLHQV
-182 SRIALEVLVG
+182 SATAFGVLVG
-192 IVLVMCVLAYLVG
+192 IVLVMCVIAYIVG

-214 LSNVV
+214 LGNVV
-219 ELMAEGNLNAS
+219 EQMAEGNLNAS
-230 FEGIKDSND
+230 FDGVKDSND

-250 MAAMLND
+250 MATMLSD
-257 IVGKIRQ
+257 IVEKIRE
-264 ASDHMTTSSTEL
+264 ASDHMTASSWEL

-306 SILDINDNLGTM
+306 SIMDINDNLGTM

-341 SSQIMSDK
+341 SSQMMSDK
-349 MRGMRESSMRM
+349 MRNMRESSVRM

-367 SDRIEKV
+367 SERIRKV
-374 NEVVEKV
+374 NEVVDKV
-381 QKIVSV
+381 REIVSV

-436 IKNII
+436 IKQII

-447 CSECVKASENIVK
+447 CSECVKASENIVE
-460 DNATQKEEIGY
+460 DNAAQKEEISY
-471 VLSEFGTLD
+471 VLTEFGTLD

-493 KQLVETMVELNG
+493 KKLVETMVELNG

-540 GVADMAGQMHEQSE
+540 GVADMAGQMHDQSE
-554 ELNRALQYFK
+554 KLNNALKYFK

>member
-1 MMKKHSGEKKR
+1 MRKHSGEKKR

-22 VCVAVL
+22 VCAAVI
-28 VSNLFSIMFVLSG
+28 VSNVFSIMFVLRG
-41 ARGQIRSSVKTTMMD
+41 AQSQIRSSVKTTMMD
-56 LAESSDMLVENAMNA
+56 MAESSDMLVENAMNT
-71 LNVDQL
+71 LNQDQL
-77 TYETYVSVLKDVKI
+77 TYDAYAFLLKDVKI
-91 DNVESSYVYLVNE
+91 KNMDSSYVYLVNE

-138 PDNAVVEYEF
+138 PGNAVVDYDF
-148 NGTTKYAAYYIM
+148 HGTAKYAAYCIM

-172 SDILSGLNQV
+172 SDVLSGLHQV
-182 SRIALEVLVG
+182 SATAFGVLVG
-192 IVLVMCVLAYLVG
+192 SVLVMCVIAYIVG

-214 LSNVV
+214 LGNVV
-219 ELMAEGNLNAS
+219 EQMAEGNLNAS
-230 FEGIKDSND
+230 FDGVKDSND

-250 MAAMLND
+250 MATMLSD
-257 IVGKIRQ
+257 IVEKIRE
-264 ASDHMTTSSTEL
+264 ASDHMTASSWEL

-306 SILDINDNLGTM
+306 SIMDINDNLGTM

-341 SSQIMSDK
+341 SSQMMSDK
-349 MRGMRESSMRM
+349 MRNMRESSVRM

-367 SDRIEKV
+367 SERIRKV
-374 NEVVEKV
+374 NEVVDKV
-381 QKIVSV
+381 REIVSV

-436 IKNII
+436 IKQII

-447 CSECVKASENIVK
+447 CSECVKASENIVE
-460 DNATQKEEIGY
+460 DNAAQKEEISY
-471 VLSEFGTLD
+471 VLTEFGTLD

-493 KQLVETMVELNG
+493 KKLVETMVELNG

-540 GVADMAGQMHEQSE
+540 GVADMAGQMHDQSE
-554 ELNRALQYFK
+554 KLSSALQYFK

>member
-1 MMKKHSGEKKR
+1 MRKHSGEKKR

-22 VCVAVL
+22 VCAAVI
-28 VSNLFSIMFVLSG
+28 VSNVFSIMFVLRG
-41 ARGQIRSSVKTTMMD
+41 AQSQIRSSVKTTMMD
-56 LAESSDMLVENAMNA
+56 MAESSDMLVENAMST
-71 LNVDQL
+71 LNQDQL
-77 TYETYVSVLKDVKI
+77 TYDAYAFLLKDVKI
-91 DNVESSYVYLVNE
+91 KNVDSSYVYLVNE

-138 PDNAVVEYEF
+138 PGNAVADYDF
-148 NGTTKYAAYYIM
+148 HGTAKYAAYCIM

-172 SDILSGLNQV
+172 SDVLSGLHQV
-182 SRIALEVLVG
+182 SATAFGVLVG
-192 IVLVMCVLAYLVG
+192 IVLVMCVIAYIVG

-214 LSNVV
+214 LGNVV
-219 ELMAEGNLNAS
+219 EQMAEGNLNAS
-230 FEGIKDSND
+230 FDGVKDSND

-250 MAAMLND
+250 MATMLSD
-257 IVGKIRQ
+257 IVEKIRE
-264 ASDHMTTSSTEL
+264 ASDHMTASSWEL

-306 SILDINDNLGTM
+306 SIMDINDNLGTM

-341 SSQIMSDK
+341 SSQMMSDK
-349 MRGMRESSMRM
+349 MRNMRESSVRM

-367 SDRIEKV
+367 SERIRKV
-374 NEVVEKV
+374 NEVVDKV
-381 QKIVSV
+381 REIVSV

-436 IKNII
+436 IKQII

-447 CSECVKASENIVK
+447 CSECVKASENIVE
-460 DNATQKEEIGY
+460 DNAAQKEEISY
-471 VLSEFGTLD
+471 VLTEFGTLD

-493 KQLVETMVELNG
+493 KKLVETMVELNG

-540 GVADMAGQMHEQSE
+540 GVADMAGKMHDQSE
-554 ELNRALQYFK
+554 KLNNALKYFK

>member
-1 MMKKHSGEKKR
+1 
-12 GSLATKIIMV
+12 
-22 VCVAVL
+22 
-28 VSNLFSIMFVLSG
+28 MFVLRG
-41 ARGQIRSSVKTTMMD
+41 AQSQIRSSVKTTMMD
-56 LAESSDMLVENAMNA
+56 MAESSDMLVENAMST
-71 LNVDQL
+71 LNQDQL
-77 TYETYVSVLKDVKI
+77 TYDAYAFLLKDVKI
-91 DNVESSYVYLVNE
+91 KNMDSSYVYLVNE

-138 PDNAVVEYEF
+138 PGNAVADYDF
-148 NGTTKYAAYYIM
+148 HGTAKYAAYCIM

-172 SDILSGLNQV
+172 SDVLSGLHQV
-182 SRIALEVLVG
+182 SATAFGVLVG
-192 IVLVMCVLAYLVG
+192 IVLVMCVIAYIVG

-214 LSNVV
+214 LGNVV
-219 ELMAEGNLNAS
+219 EQMAEGNLNAS
-230 FEGIKDSND
+230 FDGVKDSND

-250 MAAMLND
+250 MATMLSD
-257 IVGKIRQ
+257 IVEKIRE
-264 ASDHMTTSSTEL
+264 ASDHMTASSWEL

-306 SILDINDNLGTM
+306 SIMDINDNLGTM

-341 SSQIMSDK
+341 SSQMMSDK
-349 MRGMRESSMRM
+349 MRNMRESSVRM

-367 SDRIEKV
+367 SERIRKV
-374 NEVVEKV
+374 NEVVDKV
-381 QKIVSV
+381 REIVSV

-436 IKNII
+436 IKQII

-447 CSECVKASENIVK
+447 CSECVKASENIVE
-460 DNATQKEEIGY
+460 DNAAQKEEISY
-471 VLSEFGTLD
+471 VLTEFGTLD

-493 KQLVETMVELNG
+493 KKLVETMVELNG

-540 GVADMAGQMHEQSE
+540 GVADMAGQMHDQSE
-554 ELNRALQYFK
+554 KLNNALKYFK

>member
-1 MMKKHSGEKKR
+1 MRKHSGEKKR

-22 VCVAVL
+22 VCAAVI
-28 VSNLFSIMFVLSG
+28 VSNVFSIMFVLRG
-41 ARGQIRSSVKTTMMD
+41 AQSQIRSSVKTTMMD
-56 LAESSDMLVENAMNA
+56 MAESSDMLVENAMST
-71 LNVDQL
+71 LNQDQL
-77 TYETYVSVLKDVKI
+77 TYDAYAFLLKDVKI
-91 DNVESSYVYLVNE
+91 KNVDSSYVYLVNE

-138 PDNAVVEYEF
+138 PGNAVADYDF
-148 NGTTKYAAYYIM
+148 HGTAKCAAYCIM

-172 SDILSGLNQV
+172 SDVLSGLHQV
-182 SRIALEVLVG
+182 SATAFGVLVG
-192 IVLVMCVLAYLVG
+192 IVLVMCVIAYIVG

-214 LSNVV
+214 LGNVI
-219 ELMAEGNLNAS
+219 EQMAEGNLNAS
-230 FEGIKDSND
+230 FDGVKDSND

-250 MAAMLND
+250 MATMLSD
-257 IVGKIRQ
+257 IVEKIRE
-264 ASDHMTTSSTEL
+264 ASDHMTASSWEL

-306 SILDINDNLGTM
+306 SIMDINDNLGTM

-341 SSQIMSDK
+341 SSQMMSDK
-349 MRGMRESSMRM
+349 MRNMRESSVRM

-367 SDRIEKV
+367 SERIRKV
-374 NEVVEKV
+374 NEVVDKV
-381 QKIVSV
+381 REIVSV

-436 IKNII
+436 IKQII

-447 CSECVKASENIVK
+447 CSECVKASENIVE
-460 DNATQKEEIGY
+460 DNAAQKEEISY
-471 VLSEFGTLD
+471 VLTEFGTLD

-493 KQLVETMVELNG
+493 KKLVETMVELNG

-540 GVADMAGQMHEQSE
+540 GVADMAGQMHDQSE
-554 ELNRALQYFK
+554 KLNNALKYFK

>member
-1 MMKKHSGEKKR
+1 MKNHSKEKKR
-12 GSLATKIIMV
+12 GSLATKIILV
-22 VCVAVL
+22 VCATVII
-28 VSNLFSIMFVLSG
+28 SNRFSIMFVLSG
-41 ARGQIRSSVKTTMMD
+41 ARSQIRSAVQTTMMD
-56 LAESSDMLVENAMNA
+56 LAESSDKLVENAMNA
-71 LNVDQL
+71 LELDEL
-77 TYETYVSVLKDVKI
+77 PYETYASILENVKI
-91 DNVESSYVYLVNE
+91 ENVDSSYVYLVNE
-104 DGTMLY
+104 QGTMLY

-120 VENVV
+120 VENEVV
-125 VTGLVK
+125 RGLVE
-131 QLQNGEH
+131 QLHNGEH
-138 PDNAVVEYEF
+138 PENAVVEYKF
-148 NGTTKYAAYYIM
+148 NGTVKYAAYYIM

-172 SDILSGLNQV
+172 DDALSGIN
-182 SRIALEVLVG
+182 RITQLATSVLVG
-192 IVLVMCVLAYLVG
+192 IVIIMCIVAYVIG
-205 KRMAKPLVK
+205 KWIAKPLVK
-214 LSNVV
+214 LSSAV
-219 ELMAEGNLNAS
+219 EEIAEGNLSVS
-230 FEGIKDSND
+230 FDGIKDSND
-239 EIGLIKVRMQH
+239 EIGLIKTRMQH
-250 MAAMLND
+250 MTAMLSD
-257 IVGKIRQ
+257 IVEKIRA

-276 NETSEQT
+276 DETSGQT

-333 KQAAIVQE
+333 QQAAIVQE
-341 SSQIMSDK
+341 SSQLMSEK
-349 MRGMRESSMRM
+349 MRNMQQSSARM
-360 DEGIATI
+360 DAGIATI
-367 SDRIEKV
+367 SDRIQKV
-374 NEVVEKV
+374 NEVVDRV
-381 QKIVSV
+381 SQIVSV
-387 IEEISGQTNLL
+387 IEDISGQTNLL

-447 CSECVKASENIVK
+447 CNECVKASENIVE
-460 DNATQKEEIGY
+460 DNVTQKEEIGY

-480 EQIGLTADKAEEI
+480 EQIGLTVDKAEEI

-505 NITQSSGGLTDVSSA
+505 NITTSSGGLTDVSSA

-540 GVADMAGQMHEQSE
+540 GVADMAGQMHAQSE
-554 ELNRALQYFK
+554 ELNQALQYFK

>member
-1 MMKKHSGEKKR
+1 MRKHSGEKKR

-22 VCVAVL
+22 VCAAVI
-28 VSNLFSIMFVLSG
+28 VSNVFSIMFVLRG
-41 ARGQIRSSVKTTMMD
+41 AQSQMRSAVKTTMMD
-56 LAESSDMLVENAMNA
+56 MAESSDMLVENAMNT
-71 LNVDQL
+71 LNKDQL
-77 TYETYVSVLKDVKI
+77 TYDAYAFLLKDVKI
-91 DNVESSYVYLVNE
+91 KNMDSSYVYLVNE

-138 PDNAVVEYEF
+138 PGNAVVDYDF
-148 NGTTKYAAYYIM
+148 HGTAKYAAYCIM

-172 SDILSGLNQV
+172 SDVLSGLHQV
-182 SRIALEVLVG
+182 SATAFGVLVG
-192 IVLVMCVLAYLVG
+192 IVLVMCVIAYIVG

-214 LSNVV
+214 LGNVV
-219 ELMAEGNLNAS
+219 EQMAEGNLNAS
-230 FEGIKDSND
+230 FDGVKDSND

-250 MAAMLND
+250 MATMLSD
-257 IVGKIRQ
+257 IVEKIRE
-264 ASDHMTTSSTEL
+264 ASDHMTASSWEL

-306 SILDINDNLGTM
+306 SIMDINDNLGTM

-341 SSQIMSDK
+341 SSQMMSDK
-349 MRGMRESSMRM
+349 MRNMRESSVRM

-367 SDRIEKV
+367 SERIRKV
-374 NEVVEKV
+374 NEVVDKV
-381 QKIVSV
+381 REIVSV

-436 IKNII
+436 IKQII

-447 CSECVKASENIVK
+447 CSECVKASENIVE
-460 DNATQKEEIGY
+460 DNAAQKEEISY
-471 VLSEFGTLD
+471 VLTEFGTLD

-493 KQLVETMVELNG
+493 KKLVETMVELNG

-540 GVADMAGQMHEQSE
+540 GVADMAGQMHDQSE
-554 ELNRALQYFK
+554 KLNNALKYFK

>member
-1 MMKKHSGEKKR
+1 MKNHSKEKKR
-12 GSLATKIIMV
+12 GSLATKIILV
-22 VCVAVL
+22 VCATVII
-28 VSNLFSIMFVLSG
+28 SNMFSIMFVLSG
-41 ARGQIRSSVKTTMMD
+41 ARSQIRSAVQTTMMD
-56 LAESSDMLVENAMNA
+56 LAESSDKLVENAMNA
-71 LNVDQL
+71 LELDEL
-77 TYETYVSVLKDVKI
+77 PYETYASILENVKI
-91 DNVESSYVYLVNE
+91 ENVDSSYVYLVNE
-104 DGTMLY
+104 QGTMLY

-120 VENVV
+120 VENEVV
-125 VTGLVK
+125 RGLVE
-131 QLQNGEH
+131 QLHNGEH
-138 PDNAVVEYEF
+138 PENAVVEYKF
-148 NGTTKYAAYYIM
+148 NGTVKYAAYYIM

-172 SDILSGLNQV
+172 DDALSGIN
-182 SRIALEVLVG
+182 RITQLATSVLVG
-192 IVLVMCVLAYLVG
+192 IVIIMCIVAYVIG
-205 KRMAKPLVK
+205 KWIAKPLVK
-214 LSNVV
+214 LSSAV
-219 ELMAEGNLNAS
+219 EEIAEGNLSVS
-230 FEGIKDSND
+230 FDGIKDSND
-239 EIGLIKVRMQH
+239 EIGLIKTRMQH
-250 MAAMLND
+250 MTAMLSD
-257 IVGKIRQ
+257 IVEKIRT

-276 NETSEQT
+276 DETSEQT

-333 KQAAIVQE
+333 QQAAIVQE
-341 SSQIMSDK
+341 SSQLMSEK
-349 MRGMRESSMRM
+349 MRNMQQSSARM
-360 DEGIATI
+360 DAGIATI
-367 SDRIEKV
+367 SDRIQKV
-374 NEVVEKV
+374 NEVVDRV
-381 QKIVSV
+381 SQIVSV
-387 IEEISGQTNLL
+387 IEDISGQTNLL

-447 CSECVKASENIVK
+447 CNECVKASENIVE
-460 DNATQKEEIGY
+460 DNVTQKEEIGY

-505 NITQSSGGLTDVSSA
+505 NITTSSGGLTDVSSA

-540 GVADMAGQMHEQSE
+540 GVADMAGQMHAQSE
-554 ELNRALQYFK
+554 ELNQALQYFK

>member
-1 MMKKHSGEKKR
+1 MKNHSKEKKR
-12 GSLATKIIMV
+12 GSLATKIILV
-22 VCVAVL
+22 VCATVII
-28 VSNLFSIMFVLSG
+28 SNRFSIMFVLSG
-41 ARGQIRSSVKTTMMD
+41 ARSQIRSAVQTTMMD
-56 LAESSDMLVENAMNA
+56 LAESSDKLVENAMNA
-71 LNVDQL
+71 LELDEL
-77 TYETYVSVLKDVKI
+77 PYETYASILENVKI
-91 DNVESSYVYLVNE
+91 ENVDSSYVYLVNE
-104 DGTMLY
+104 QGTMLY

-120 VENVV
+120 VENEVV
-125 VTGLVK
+125 RGLVE
-131 QLQNGEH
+131 QLHNGEH
-138 PDNAVVEYEF
+138 PENAVVEYKF
-148 NGTTKYAAYYIM
+148 NGTVKYAAYYIM

-172 SDILSGLNQV
+172 DDALSGIN
-182 SRIALEVLVG
+182 RITQLATSVLVG
-192 IVLVMCVLAYLVG
+192 IVIIMCIVAYVIG
-205 KRMAKPLVK
+205 KWIAKPLVK
-214 LSNVV
+214 LSSAV
-219 ELMAEGNLNAS
+219 EEIAEGNLSVS
-230 FEGIKDSND
+230 FDGIKDSND
-239 EIGLIKVRMQH
+239 EIGLIKTRMQH
-250 MAAMLND
+250 MTAMLSD
-257 IVGKIRQ
+257 IVEKIRV

-276 NETSEQT
+276 DETSEQT

-333 KQAAIVQE
+333 QQAVIVQE
-341 SSQIMSDK
+341 SSQLMSEK
-349 MRGMRESSMRM
+349 MRNMQQSSARM
-360 DEGIATI
+360 DAGIATI
-367 SDRIEKV
+367 SDRIQKV
-374 NEVVEKV
+374 NEVVDRV
-381 QKIVSV
+381 SQIVSV
-387 IEEISGQTNLL
+387 IEDISGQTNLL

-447 CSECVKASENIVK
+447 CNECVKASENIVE
-460 DNATQKEEIGY
+460 DNVTQKEEIGY

-480 EQIGLTADKAEEI
+480 EQIGLTVDKAEEI

-505 NITQSSGGLTDVSSA
+505 NITTSSGGLTDVSSA

-540 GVADMAGQMHEQSE
+540 GVADMAGQMHAQSE
-554 ELNRALQYFK
+554 ELNQALQYFK

>member
-1 MMKKHSGEKKR
+1 MRKHSGEKKR

-22 VCVAVL
+22 VCAAVI
-28 VSNLFSIMFVLSG
+28 VSNVFSIMFVLRG
-41 ARGQIRSSVKTTMMD
+41 AQSQIRSSVKTTMMD
-56 LAESSDMLVENAMNA
+56 MAESSDMLVENAMNT
-71 LNVDQL
+71 LNQDQL
-77 TYETYVSVLKDVKI
+77 TYDAYAFLLKDVKI
-91 DNVESSYVYLVNE
+91 ENVDSSYVYLVNE

-138 PDNAVVEYEF
+138 PGNAVVDYDF
-148 NGTTKYAAYYIM
+148 HGTTKYAAYRIM

-172 SDILSGLNQV
+172 SDVLSGLHQV
-182 SRIALEVLVG
+182 SATAFGVLVG
-192 IVLVMCVLAYLVG
+192 IVLVMCVIAYIVG

-214 LSNVV
+214 LGNVV
-219 ELMAEGNLNAS
+219 EQMAEGNLNAS
-230 FEGIKDSND
+230 FDGVKDSND

-250 MAAMLND
+250 MATMLSD
-257 IVGKIRQ
+257 IVEKIRE
-264 ASDHMTTSSTEL
+264 ASDHMTASSWEL

-306 SILDINDNLGTM
+306 SIMDINDNLGTM

-341 SSQIMSDK
+341 SSQMMSDK
-349 MRGMRESSMRM
+349 MRNMRESSVRM

-367 SDRIEKV
+367 SERIRKV
-374 NEVVEKV
+374 NEVVDKV
-381 QKIVSV
+381 REIVSV

-436 IKNII
+436 IKQII

-447 CSECVKASENIVK
+447 CSECVKASENIVE
-460 DNATQKEEIGY
+460 DNAAQKEEISY
-471 VLSEFGTLD
+471 VLTEFGTLD

-493 KQLVETMVELNG
+493 KKLVETMVELNG

-540 GVADMAGQMHEQSE
+540 GVADMAGQMHDQSE
-554 ELNRALQYFK
+554 KLNNALKYFK

>member
-1 MMKKHSGEKKR
+1 MRKHSGEKKR

-22 VCVAVL
+22 VCAAVI
-28 VSNLFSIMFVLSG
+28 VSNVFSIMFVLRG
-41 ARGQIRSSVKTTMMD
+41 AQSQIRSSVKTTMMD
-56 LAESSDMLVENAMNA
+56 MAESSDMLVENAMNT
-71 LNVDQL
+71 LNQDQL
-77 TYETYVSVLKDVKI
+77 TYDAYAFLLKDVKI
-91 DNVESSYVYLVNE
+91 KNMDSSYVYLVNE
-104 DGTMLY
+104 DGTMIY

-138 PDNAVVEYEF
+138 PGNAVADYDF
-148 NGTTKYAAYYIM
+148 HGTAKYAAYCIM

-172 SDILSGLNQV
+172 SDVLSGLHQV
-182 SRIALEVLVG
+182 SATAFGVLVG
-192 IVLVMCVLAYLVG
+192 IVLVMCVIAYIVG

-214 LSNVV
+214 LGNVI
-219 ELMAEGNLNAS
+219 EQMAEGNLNAS
-230 FEGIKDSND
+230 FDGVKDSND

-250 MAAMLND
+250 MATMLSD
-257 IVGKIRQ
+257 IVEKIRE
-264 ASDHMTTSSTEL
+264 ASDHMTASSWEL

-306 SILDINDNLGTM
+306 SIMDINDNLGTM

-341 SSQIMSDK
+341 SSQMMSDK
-349 MRGMRESSMRM
+349 MRNMRESSVRM

-367 SDRIEKV
+367 SERIRKV
-374 NEVVEKV
+374 NEVVDKV
-381 QKIVSV
+381 REIVSV

-436 IKNII
+436 IKQII

-447 CSECVKASENIVK
+447 CSECVKASENIVE
-460 DNATQKEEIGY
+460 DNAAQKEEISY
-471 VLSEFGTLD
+471 VLTEFGTLD

-493 KQLVETMVELNG
+493 KKLVETMVELNG

-540 GVADMAGQMHEQSE
+540 GVADMAGQMHDQSE
-554 ELNRALQYFK
+554 KLNNALKYFK